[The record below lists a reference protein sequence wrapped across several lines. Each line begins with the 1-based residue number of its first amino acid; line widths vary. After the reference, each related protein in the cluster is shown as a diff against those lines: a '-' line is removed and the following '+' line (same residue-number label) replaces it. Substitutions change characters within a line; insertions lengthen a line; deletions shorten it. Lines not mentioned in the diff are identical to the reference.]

1 MNKYLDEFM
10 DAFKFEGLT
19 FDDISLITQYSD
31 FLPDDADTKS
41 RFSRNVALNIPFV
54 SAAMDTVT
62 ESKMAIEMARL
73 GGLGI
78 IHKNLSVKHQAE
90 EVKKVKTYLNGIIKN
105 PVTFNPDQTVAEMLE
120 AKQINAY
127 AFSGFP
133 IVQADGT
140 LMGILTARDL
150 KFLTNYKVK
159 IAEVMNKCKIVAP
172 DGLSMQDAYK
182 LMMDAK
188 VGKLPTVDSKG
199 KLTGLYSFQD
209 VKSLII
215 NDEPQYNRDI
225 LHHQLRAGAAV
236 GPYDEE
242 RIEALINAG
251 ADVLVIDTAH
261 GDSKGVI
268 ETVAMTKK
276 TYGDKVDVV
285 AGNIATGVAAKAL
298 SDAGADGIKVGI
310 GPGSICTTRVVAG
323 VGVPQVTAVYE
334 VKKAAAS
341 DIPIIADGGIKQSG
355 DVAKAMSVG
364 ASCVMMGSALAGTS
378 ESTGEITL
386 HHGRR
391 FVIYRGMGSLEAMKT
406 GKASRERYG
415 QSDVDSDKKLVPQG
429 IEGLVPFRGPVS
441 DVIHQFVG
449 GLKYSL
455 GYCGAKT
462 VEEFQKTAK
471 MIRVTSAGLREAHP
485 HDITMLKDAPN
496 YSTEG

>member
-1 MNKYLDEFM
+1 MNKYLEEFM

-31 FLPDDADTKS
+31 FLPDDADTS
-41 RFSRNVALNIPFV
+41 SHFSRNIKLNIPFV

-78 IHKNLSVKHQAE
+78 IHKNLSVEHQAE

-105 PVTFNPDQTVAEMLE
+105 PITFNADQTVAEMLE
-120 AKQINAY
+120 IKHAHAY
-127 AFSGFP
+127 PFSGFP
-133 IVQADGT
+133 IVELDGT

-150 KFLTNYKVK
+150 KFLSNYNVK
-159 IAEVMNKCKIVAP
+159 IGEVMNKCKIVAP

-182 LMMDAK
+182 LMLDGK
-188 VGKLPTVDSKG
+188 VGKLPTVDANG

-215 NDEPQYNRDI
+215 DEEPQYNRDA
-225 LHHQLRAGAAV
+225 HHQLRAGAAV
-236 GPYDEE
+236 GPYDEG
-242 RIEALINAG
+242 RIEALVNAG
-251 ADVLVIDTAH
+251 VDVVVIDTAH

-268 ETVAMTKK
+268 ETVALTKK

-285 AGNIATGVAAKAL
+285 AGNIATAVAAKAL
-298 SDAGADGIKVGI
+298 ADAGADGIKVGI

-334 VKKAAAS
+334 ARKAAGS
-341 DIPIIADGGIKQSG
+341 GIPIIADGGIKQSG

-415 QSDVDSDKKLVPQG
+415 QADVDSDKKLVPQG

-441 DVIHQFVG
+441 DVIHQFIG

-471 MIRVTSAGLREAHP
+471 MIRVSSAGLREAHP

-496 YSTEG
+496 YIAEG

>member
-10 DAFKFEGLT
+10 GAFKFEGLT
-19 FDDISLITQYSD
+19 FDDISLVTQYSD
-31 FLPDDADTKS
+31 FLPDEAHTTS
-41 RFSRNVALNIPFV
+41 HFSRNVKLNIPFV

-78 IHKNLSVKHQAE
+78 IHKNLSVERQAE

-105 PVTFNPDQTVAEMLE
+105 PITFNADQTVAEMLE
-120 AKQINAY
+120 VKRAHAY
-127 AFSGFP
+127 PFSGFP
-133 IVQADGT
+133 IVELDGT
-140 LMGILTARDL
+140 LIGILTARDL
-150 KFLTNYKVK
+150 KFLNNYNVK
-159 IAEVMNKCKIVAP
+159 IGKVMNKCEIIAP
-172 DGLSMQDAYK
+172 DGLSLQDAYQ
-182 LMMDAK
+182 LMLDAK
-188 VGKLPTVDSKG
+188 VGKLPTVDANG

-225 LHHQLRAGAAV
+225 LRHQLRAGAAV
-236 GPYDEE
+236 GPYDEG

-251 ADVLVIDTAH
+251 VDVLVIDTAH

-323 VGVPQVTAVYE
+323 VGVPQVTAVYD

-355 DVAKAMSVG
+355 DVAKAISVG

-455 GYCGAKT
+455 GYCGAKSIA
-462 VEEFQKTAK
+462 EFQKTAK

-496 YSTEG
+496 YSAEG

>member
-1 MNKYLDEFM
+1 MNKYLTEFM
-10 DAFKFEGLT
+10 ETFKFEGLT
-19 FDDISLITQYSD
+19 FDDISLVTQYAD
-31 FLPDDADTKS
+31 FLPDEANVAS
-41 RFSRNVALNIPFV
+41 RFSRNVKLNIPFV

-78 IHKNLSVKHQAE
+78 IHKNLSIERQAE

-105 PVTFNPDQTVAEMLE
+105 PITFNADQTVAEML
-120 AKQINAY
+120 QIKRAHGY
-127 AFSGFP
+127 PFSGFP
-133 IVQADGT
+133 IVELDGT
-140 LMGILTARDL
+140 LIGIITARDL
-150 KFLTNYKVK
+150 KFLTDYNVK
-159 IAEVMNKCKIVAP
+159 IGEVMNKCEIVAP
-172 DGLSMQDAYK
+172 DGLSLQDAYK
-182 LMMDAK
+182 LMQEGK
-188 VGKLPTVDSKG
+188 VGKLPTVDTKG

-215 NDEPQYNRDI
+215 NEEPQYNRDVR
-225 LHHQLRAGAAV
+225 HQLRAGAAV

-242 RIEALINAG
+242 RIEALVNAG
-251 ADVLVIDTAH
+251 VDVVVVDTAH

-268 ETVAMTKK
+268 ETVALIKK
-276 TYGDKVDVV
+276 TYGDKFDVV
-285 AGNIATGVAAKAL
+285 AGNIATAVAAKAL
-298 SDAGADGIKVGI
+298 ADAGADGIKVGI

-334 VKKAAAS
+334 ARKAAGS

-355 DVAKAMSVG
+355 DVPKAISVG

-378 ESTGEITL
+378 ESTGEVTL

-415 QSDVDSDKKLVPQG
+415 QADVDSDKKLVPQG
-429 IEGLVPFRGPVS
+429 IEGLVPFRGPVA
-441 DVIHQFVG
+441 DVIYQFIG

-462 VEEFQKTAK
+462 VDEFQEKAK
-471 MIRVTSAGLREAHP
+471 MIRVSSAGLREAHP

-496 YSTEG
+496 YSAEG

>member
-1 MNKYLDEFM
+1 MNKYLSEFM
-10 DAFKFEGLT
+10 EAFKFEGLT

-31 FLPDDADTKS
+31 FLPDDADVS
-41 RFSRNVALNIPFV
+41 SLFSRNIKLNIPFV

-78 IHKNLSVKHQAE
+78 IHKNLSVERQAE
-90 EVKKVKTYLNGIIKN
+90 EVRKVKTYLNGIIKN
-105 PVTFNPDQTVAEMLE
+105 PITFAPGQTVAEMLE
-120 AKQINAY
+120 AKSAHAY
-127 AFSGFP
+127 PFSGFP
-133 IVQADGT
+133 IVEADGT
-140 LMGILTARDL
+140 LMGIITARDL
-150 KFLTNYKVK
+150 KFLTDYSVK
-159 IAEVMNKCKIVAP
+159 IGAVMNKCEIVAP
-172 DGLSMQDAYK
+172 DGLSLQDAYK
-182 LMMDAK
+182 LMLDGK
-188 VGKLPTVDSKG
+188 VGKLPTVDADG

-215 NDEPQYNRDI
+215 NDEPQYNRD

-236 GPYDEE
+236 GTHDEE
-242 RIEALINAG
+242 RIEALVNAG
-251 ADVLVIDTAH
+251 VDAVVIDTAH

-268 ETVAMTKK
+268 ETVAWAKK
-276 TYGDKVDVV
+276 VYGDKLDVV
-285 AGNIATGVAAKAL
+285 AGNIATAPAAEALANAGV
-298 SDAGADGIKVGI
+298 DGIKVGI

-334 VKKAAAS
+334 ARKGAAG
-341 DIPIIADGGIKQSG
+341 DIPIIADGGIIQSG

-391 FVIYRGMGSLEAMKT
+391 FVIYRGMGSLEAMKD

-415 QSDVDSDKKLVPQG
+415 QADVDSDKKLVPQG
-429 IEGLVPFRGPVS
+429 IEGLVPFRGPVA
-441 DVIHQFVG
+441 DVIYQFVG
-449 GLKYSL
+449 GLKYSF

-462 VEEFQKTAK
+462 VEEFQKTVK

-485 HDITMLKDAPN
+485 HDVTILKDAPN
-496 YSTEG
+496 YSPEG

>member
-10 DAFKFEGLT
+10 EAFKFEGLT
-19 FDDISLITQYSD
+19 FDDISLVTQYSD
-31 FLPDDADTKS
+31 FLPDDANTAS
-41 RFSRNVALNIPFV
+41 RFSRNINLNIPFV

-78 IHKNLSVKHQAE
+78 IHKNLSVKRQAE

-120 AKQINAY
+120 AKRANAY
-127 AFSGFP
+127 PFTGFP
-133 IVQADGT
+133 IVEADGT

-150 KFLTNYKVK
+150 KFLTDYKVK
-159 IAEVMNKCKIVAP
+159 IGEVMNRCKIVAP

-182 LMMDAK
+182 LMLDAK
-188 VGKLPTVDSKG
+188 VGKLPTVDTNG

-215 NDEPQYNRDI
+215 DEEPQYTRDL

-251 ADVLVIDTAH
+251 VDVLVIDTAH

-268 ETVAMTKK
+268 ETVALTKK

-285 AGNIATGVAAKAL
+285 AGNIATAAASKAL
-298 SDAGADGIKVGI
+298 SNAGADGIKVGI

-334 VKKAAAS
+334 VKKAAAG

-355 DVAKAMSVG
+355 DVA
-364 ASCVMMGSALAGTS
+364 
-378 ESTGEITL
+378 
-386 HHGRR
+386 
-391 FVIYRGMGSLEAMKT
+391 
-406 GKASRERYG
+406 
-415 QSDVDSDKKLVPQG
+415 
-429 IEGLVPFRGPVS
+429 
-441 DVIHQFVG
+441 
-449 GLKYSL
+449 
-455 GYCGAKT
+455 
-462 VEEFQKTAK
+462 
-471 MIRVTSAGLREAHP
+471 
-485 HDITMLKDAPN
+485 
-496 YSTEG
+496 